1 MHNSVLCVLV
11 VACGSAIGFSGVT
24 SDSAAI
30 TKFNEWLTSNKLPPH
45 KVKIGADHK
54 LVATEDIAAE
64 ELMLSI
70 PFNLLISPKTA
81 GDGALGPA
89 LKEIALS
96 SPIVLTL
103 FLVHEKNDP
112 KSFYQPWLSILPE
125 RIPSSLFFDEAE
137 MGELEGSM
145 MQSISQQ
152 RKAVLTSEYE
162 QVMNALAVNHSA
174 LFPAETFTLDAYTW
188 ATSVVA
194 SRSIV
199 VNAGN
204 VTVPIIVP
212 FADLATHNHAMN
224 TSFDF
229 DEDNNFKVVT
239 NTAINSS
246 SPVELSIGARSNSQ
260 LLLSHGFT
268 IDNNDHDQVQLTVKV
283 SEDDP
288 FHSVKTA
295 MLKNQGIKDD
305 TTFIISKLGLSKGLL
320 AAMRL
325 QALRPSEFDR
335 YTRAFQGKPV
345 SLRNELEVYRTL
357 VVACQQLLKR
367 YKTSYQQDV
376 ELLKTELTHN
386 VRNAVVLRK
395 GEKETL
401 LMTIDLVARMWD
413 EFLLQGYDEDL

>member
-1 MHNSVLCVLV
+1 V
-11 VACGSAIGFSGVT
+11 GFSGVT
-24 SDSAAI
+24 SDASAI
-30 TKFNEWLTSNKLPPH
+30 KKFNDWLTTNKLPPH
-45 KVKIGADHK
+45 KVKVGADHK
-54 LVATEDIAAE
+54 LVATENIE
-64 ELMLSI
+64 GGELMLSI

-81 GDGALGPA
+81 GDGSLGPA
-89 LKEIALS
+89 LKEIALP

-103 FLVHEKNDP
+103 FIVKEKNDP
-112 KSFYQPWLSILPE
+112 KSFFQPWLSILPE
-125 RIPSSLFFDEAE
+125 QVPSSLFFNEAE

-145 MQSISQQ
+145 MQSITQQ
-152 RKAVLTSEYE
+152 RKAVLASEYE
-162 QVMNALAVNHSA
+162 QVMKVLAVNHSA

-229 DEDNNFKVVT
+229 DEENNFKVVT
-239 NTAINSS
+239 NTPINGS
-246 SPVELSIGARSNSQ
+246 SPVEISIGGRSNSQ

-268 IDNNDHDQVQLTVKV
+268 IDNNDYDQVQLNVKV

-288 FHSVKTA
+288 FYSVKHA
-295 MLKNQGIKDD
+295 MLKNQGINDD
-305 TTFIISKLGLSKGLL
+305 TTFVVSKLGLSKGLL
-320 AAMRL
+320 AAMRV

-335 YTRAFQGKPV
+335 YTRAFQGRPV

-367 YKTSYQQDV
+367 YKTSYQQDTEV
-376 ELLKTELTHN
+376 LKTELSAN

-413 EFLLQGYDEDL
+413 EFLLQGYDEDQ

>member
-1 MHNSVLCVLV
+1 MHQSVLCVLV
-11 VACGSAIGFSGVT
+11 VACGSAMGFSGVT
-24 SDSAAI
+24 SDGAAI
-30 TKFNEWLTSNKLPPH
+30 AKFNEWLTSNKLPPH

-89 LKEIALS
+89 LKDIALP

-103 FLVHEKNDP
+103 FLVNEKNDP

-137 MGELEGSM
+137 MGELQGSM
-145 MQSISQQ
+145 MQSITQQ

-162 QVMNALAVNHSA
+162 QVMKVLAVNHSA

-239 NTAINSS
+239 NTAINGS
-246 SPVELSIGARSNSQ
+246 SPVQLSIGGRSNSQ

-268 IDNNDHDQVQLTVKV
+268 IDNNDYDQVQLNVKVRLLNAQLHPLSMAVALQV

-305 TTFIISKLGLSKGLL
+305 TTFIVSKLGLSKGLL
-320 AAMRL
+320 AAMRV

-335 YTRAFQGKPV
+335 YTRAFQVG
-345 SLRNELEVYRTL
+345 
-357 VVACQQLLKR
+357 
-367 YKTSYQQDV
+367 
-376 ELLKTELTHN
+376 
-386 VRNAVVLRK
+386 
-395 GEKETL
+395 
-401 LMTIDLVARMWD
+401 
-413 EFLLQGYDEDL
+413 